1 MGGAGFQGNFDCP
14 NAASESKDEG
24 RVEQHSPG
32 PICGRRLPEVEAFTA
47 SLPFDR
53 RLFRHDIRGSIAH
66 ANMLAKVKLISQAE
80 AAQNR
85 QGPARIEREIEAGKF
100 KFNISDEDIHIAIER
115 RLIELAGDAG
125 RKVHTAR
132 SRNDQ
137 VALDFRLFLKDEI
150 TRRHRAH
157 RSTARGIC

>member
-1 MGGAGFQGNFDCP
+1 MAVRRKAAAK
-14 NAASESKDEG
+14 AASGNILRG
-24 RVEQHSPG
+24 RFAKG
-32 PICGRRLPEVEAFTA
+32 RLPEVEAFTA

-66 ANMLAKVKLISQAE
+66 ANMLAKVKLMSRAE
-80 AAQNR
+80 AMEITR
-85 QGPARIEREIEAGKF
+85 GLRTIEHEIETGKF
-100 KFNISDEDIHIAIER
+100 IFDIADEDIHIAIER

-125 RKVHTAR
+125 RKLHTAR

-150 TRRHRAH
+150 PRSHRAH
-157 RSTARGIC
+157 RAPA